1 MRERK
6 PWATDPRYFKHVK
19 ISALALLKMAMHG
32 NKFSKVLH
40 IVTLHNKYIRVLTF
54 SEFLSARSGGQM
66 EVMGI
71 LQGKLEDN
79 TFVVMDAFALPVE
92 GTESKT
98 FAKSLRKS
106 PAVRLLAPEQ
116 GAEKCPACLFFS
128 PPPHFTRRGA
138 PRADSPLSKR
148 SDSVQQNLCPDLHHF
163 SRVSWA
169 SRSACDASGG
179 GV

>member
-1 MRERK
+1 LLVWQLKMRERK

-98 FAKSLRKS
+98 F
-106 PAVRLLAPEQ
+106 
-116 GAEKCPACLFFS
+116 
-128 PPPHFTRRGA
+128 
-138 PRADSPLSKR
+138 
-148 SDSVQQNLCPDLHHF
+148 
-163 SRVSWA
+163 
-169 SRSACDASGG
+169 
-179 GV
+179 